1 MNVKEIYNLLH
12 SMPEEGMQEFKTSEY
27 LAKQLEILGYKV
39 TRNIGITGVV
49 GTYNTGVPGPT
60 LAIRADMDALKHL
73 ISGEIKF
80 IHSCGHDAHAA
91 MVLVAAS
98 RLINNVKKGTL
109 KIVFQPGEE
118 TLLGAQAMIKDG
130 LLEDI
135 DIMLG
140 LHLRP
145 IQDASMGQASPGVY
159 HAASAVLDVTIQG
172 LTAHGARPH
181 LGINAIDAAALAI
194 LAVNSIRT
202 NPIIACSAKVTAINA
217 GGAASNAIPNK
228 ATLVLDVRAQ
238 TNAAMQDLQAK
249 IKAAITAAAATI
261 GATAEVT
268 IRGEVP
274 AAELDDTLT
283 NEVAEVIEEV
293 LGAENLIPR
302 LQNPGGEDFHYFA
315 VKKPGLKAAYF
326 GLGCD
331 LEPGLHDPN
340 MDFNK
345 DALENGVNILTK
357 MVLKKLG

>member
-1 MNVKEIYNLLH
+1 MNVTAIYDLLH
-12 SMPEEGMQEFKTSEY
+12 TMPEEGMKELKTSEY
-27 LAKQLEILGYKV
+27 LAQQLELLGYQV
-39 TRNIGITGVV
+39 TRNIGVTGVV
-49 GTYNTGVPGPT
+49 GTYNTGVAGPT
-60 LAIRADMDALKHL
+60 VGVRADMDALKHL
-73 ISGEIKF
+73 IDGQIKL
-80 IHSCGHDAHAA
+80 IHSCGHDAHSA

-98 RLINNVKKGTL
+98 RLINNLKRGTL
-109 KIVFQPGEE
+109 KIIFQPAEE

-130 LLEDI
+130 LLADI

-159 HAASAVLDVTIQG
+159 HAASAILDVVIHG

-181 LGINAIDAAALAI
+181 LGVNVIDAAALAI

-202 NPIIACSAKVTAINA
+202 NPVIACSAKVTAINA

-238 TNAAMQDLQAK
+238 TNAAMQDLQTK
-249 IKAAITAAAATI
+249 ILTAITNAVQTL
-261 GATAEVT
+261 GATAQISV
-268 IRGEVP
+268 RGEVP
-274 AAELDDTLT
+274 AAELDDLLT
-283 NEVAEVIEEV
+283 DELASVIAEV

-315 VKKPGLKAAYF
+315 VKKPALKAAYF

-331 LEPGLHDPN
+331 LKPGLHDPN
-340 MDFNK
+340 MSFNK
-345 DALENGVNILTK
+345 DALENGVKILTS

>member
-130 LLEDI
+130 LLDDI

-217 GGAASNAIPNK
+217 GGAASNAIPK
-228 ATLVLDVRAQ
+228 TQKISPAVAKLVPNNPTKNIILNTESIIEPSLWKLVPKDTTVPDISSDIPIFL
-238 TNAAMQDLQAK
+238 AASRFTGIHAADEHVPTAVTVDGIIFFQNIFNPLLPPA
-249 IKAAITAAAATI
+249 IKA
-261 GATAEVT
+261 
-268 IRGEVP
+268 
-274 AAELDDTLT
+274 
-283 NEVAEVIEEV
+283 
-293 LGAENLIPR
+293 
-302 LQNPGGEDFHYFA
+302 
-315 VKKPGLKAAYF
+315 
-326 GLGCD
+326 
-331 LEPGLHDPN
+331 
-340 MDFNK
+340 
-345 DALENGVNILTK
+345 
-357 MVLKKLG
+357 